1 MPYTL
6 LVVEASETNR
16 DMLATL
22 LRRNGYRVLEAGHG
36 AEALTLAA
44 QEPIDL
50 VLLDLSLTDLD
61 DGEILRR
68 MQALPALAGVPII
81 GVSTHDR
88 PSAAEAALAK
98 ACAGYITRP
107 IALASFLDLLAHHL
121 RQAPPGPPDTGPD
134 SLPT

>member
-22 LRRNGYRVLEAGHG
+22 LRRNGYRVLEASNG
-36 AEALTLAA
+36 AQALTLAA
-44 QEPIDL
+44 QEPIAL

-88 PSAAEAALAK
+88 PGAAEAARA
-98 ACAGYITRP
+98 ATCAGYITRP
-107 IALASFLDLLAHHL
+107 IALASFLDLLARHL
-121 RQAPPGPPDTGPD
+121 RPAPPGPPDAGPD
-134 SLPT
+134 S